1 MGSRAAIRVVVDNDI
16 DDFDDDDEFFEELDD
31 KNVDTPSLA
40 HRQPWDAFFDAMVE
54 LHVDSNKSMLQAMA
68 EDLRSIYSRMIG
80 HRVAS
85 RQKSDVIDLEELED
99 EFYGT

>member
-16 DDFDDDDEFFEELDD
+16 DDFDDEDELYEELGDENED
-31 KNVDTPSLA
+31 MASKA
-40 HRQPWDAFFDAMVE
+40 YRQPWDAYFDAMVE

-68 EDLRSIYSRMIG
+68 EDLRSIYSRMTG
-80 HRVAS
+80 RRVAE